1 VLVKFRVRG
10 NLRFLSHAEMVKVL
24 ERACV
29 RGGIQVQYSQGFN
42 PHPRLS
48 LPLPRSVGV
57 ESDDELLCV
66 RIDKSIGA
74 QEHRSI
80 GDLCSSI
87 KTKLSEQLPEGLE
100 LVSADVGR
108 GVPQPRL
115 ATYLLEVRS
124 EYVNERLKARTGALL
139 ACESLEVQRQ
149 TDHKRAKLKNVDVRG
164 FLKSIE
170 LDDNNI
176 EVKCKV
182 SSAGTI
188 RVDEILRLLELD
200 VAKLAGPI
208 RRTNVEWEE
217 G

>member
-1 VLVKFRVRG
+1 
-10 NLRFLSHAEMVKVL
+10 M
-24 ERACV
+24 
-29 RGGIQVQYSQGFN
+29 
-42 PHPRLS
+42 
-48 LPLPRSVGV
+48 
-57 ESDDELLCV
+57 
-66 RIDKSIGA
+66 
-74 QEHRSI
+74 
-80 GDLCSSI
+80 

-100 LVSADVGR
+100 LVSAGVGR

-208 RRTNVEWEE
+208 RRTSVEWEE

>member
-1 VLVKFRVRG
+1 MLVKFRVRG